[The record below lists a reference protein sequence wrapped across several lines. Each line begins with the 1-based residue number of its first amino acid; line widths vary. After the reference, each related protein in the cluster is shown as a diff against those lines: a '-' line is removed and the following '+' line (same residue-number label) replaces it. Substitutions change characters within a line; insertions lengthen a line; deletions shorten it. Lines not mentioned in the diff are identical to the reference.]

1 MTTLITEGLTP
12 HNIFFRRYI
21 HSSESIP
28 LVLVM
33 GYGGSLHAWPHSF
46 VQQLSQ
52 RQEVIVFDNR
62 GTGRSYRPNLISDFS
77 VSNFAKDLQGL
88 VDHLKLP
95 KINLLGYSLGGCIA
109 LQFAYENPQ
118 RVNQLILMSTTAG
131 GALYTSPGEDVL
143 NRLLNPQ
150 GDSVQEMFMDT
161 FSLCLS
167 ESNKQKYD
175 KELIEIFQSSSEYLA
190 PRITL
195 TGQIKAYREFDAKAF
210 LAKIVQQVKI
220 IHGKD
225 DRLTPV
231 DNARKLAD
239 HLANAELI
247 ILDNCEHCPHI
258 EQPSRIIGEICFD
271 HLLPDFK

>member
-1 MTTLITEGLTP
+1 MLAILTEGVSP
-12 HNIFFRRYI
+12 QNIFFRRYRP
-21 HSSESIP
+21 ETDSIP

-33 GYGGSLHAWPHSF
+33 GYGGSLSAWPQAF
-46 VQQLSQ
+46 VQELSK
-52 RQEVIVFDNR
+52 RQDVIIFDNR
-62 GTGRSYRPNLISDFS
+62 GTGRSYRPNLISDFTI
-77 VSNFAKDLQGL
+77 SNFAKDLQGL
-88 VDHLKLP
+88 LDHLKLR

-150 GDSVQEMFMDT
+150 GSYTQEMFMDT

-167 ESNKQKYD
+167 ERNVQKYE
-175 KELIEIFQSSSEYLA
+175 KELSEIYQSSSPHLA

-195 TGQIKAYREFDAKAF
+195 SGQLKAYRDFDAKSY
-210 LAKIVQQVKI
+210 LPKIVQRVKI
-220 IHGKD
+220 IHGKN

-247 ILDNCEHCPHI
+247 ILDDCEHCPHI
-258 EQPSRIIGEICFD
+258 AQPSRIIGEILFD
-271 HLLPDFK
+271 LPLPDYK